1 MTNGTTRKKVQLFS
15 DGACLGNPGPGG
27 YGVILRHGTAEK
39 ELSAGFQL
47 TTNNRMELMGV
58 IVGLEAL
65 KEPCDVHAFTDSEY
79 VVNSLK
85 LGWAKKWRANGWIKS
100 DRKPAIN
107 SDLWG
112 RLLDLCDTH
121 NVKIEWVRGHA
132 GHPENERCDFL
143 AVQAAKSESRI
154 PDTGYKPAAAVE
166 R

>member
-1 MTNGTTRKKVQLFS
+1 MTNGTTRKKVELFS

-27 YGVILRHGTAEK
+27 YGAILRHGTAEK
-39 ELSAGFQL
+39 ELSAGFRL
-47 TTNNRMELMGV
+47 TTNNRMELLGV

-65 KEPCDVHAFTDSEY
+65 KEPCDVHAFSDSEY
-79 VVNSLK
+79 VVNGLK

-112 RLLDLCDTH
+112 RLLDLCDVH
-121 NVKIEWVRGHA
+121 NVRIEWVRGHN

-143 AVQAAKSESRI
+143 AVQAAKSDNLV
-154 PDTGYKPAAAVE
+154 PDLGYTPASAA
-166 R
+166 RL